1 MRGRVAG
8 GDGVKQI
15 KSLEATTTGILY
27 SGGPA
32 PELPPYLEA
41 SVCHVV

>member
-15 KSLEATTTGILY
+15 KSLEATTGILY